1 MRSLTTYKNILKQ
14 KGLRYSVA
22 EVWRLIDRFH
32 YIKDQ
37 GLLEQVWL
45 HKISKRLK
53 KRYAHFEH
61 SYSSQITIPNPYP
74 DKIWVCWLQGEK
86 NAPLLVKKCIA
97 SIRKYA
103 ADKEVIIITNDNL
116 SQYITFPD
124 FILKNK
130 IKGRITNT
138 HFSDIIRIYLL
149 AKYGGIW
156 IDATVYLTGPLP
168 AYALNTPLFC
178 YKTSLSETEPIKM
191 SSWFISAQP
200 NHEII
205 VRTQQ
210 LITEYW
216 KHNTWL
222 CHYYLFHLLFSIAID
237 SKTHLKEQW
246 KAIPY
251 FNSCIPHTLSTEI
264 TNSYQIERWEQ
275 IKQISS
281 IHKLTYK
288 LSPEIYEQKNTF
300 LQLLLNN

>member
-1 MRSLTTYKNILKQ
+1 MRSLSTYKNILKQ
-14 KGLRYSVA
+14 KGLRYCLT

-32 YIKDQ
+32 YIKEQ
-37 GLLEQVWL
+37 NLLDQVWQY
-45 HKISKRLK
+45 KISRRLQK
-53 KRYAHFEH
+53 KYAHFEH
-61 SYSSQITIPNPYP
+61 CYTPLITQPNPNP
-74 DKIWVCWLQGEK
+74 NKIWVCWLQGEE

-97 SIRKYA
+97 SIRRYA
-103 ADKEVIIITNDNL
+103 NNREVIVITNDNL
-116 SQYITFPD
+116 AQYITFPD
-124 FILKNK
+124 FIIKNK
-130 IKGRITNT
+130 AKGRITNT

-149 AKYGGIW
+149 AQYGGTW

-168 AYALNTPLFC
+168 AFAQNTPLFC
-178 YKTSLSETEPIKM
+178 YKTSSSGTEPIKM

-237 SKTHLKEQW
+237 SRTNLKEQW
-246 KAIPY
+246 TAIPY
-251 FNSCIPHTLSTEI
+251 FNNSIPHTLAAEI
-264 TNSYQIERWEQ
+264 TMPYYPERWKQ

-288 LSPEIYEQKNTF
+288 LSQDAYERKDTF
-300 LQLLLNN
+300 LQQILNN